1 MLIRAYEKQDD
12 EHQDLKVI
20 EDDHQK
26 AVESGGAVVPNGVTG
41 HWKFKK
47 LWNLT
52 RKQRKEQS
60 KKATSLI
67 CNKTQSPAVCC
78 QQILNAFKRGLCHQ
92 LKQF

>member
-41 HWKFKK
+41 H
-47 LWNLT
+47 
-52 RKQRKEQS
+52 
-60 KKATSLI
+60 
-67 CNKTQSPAVCC
+67 
-78 QQILNAFKRGLCHQ
+78 
-92 LKQF
+92 